1 MMDHASLIER
11 LDEAPQMA
19 DNIDDDETAGSGPLT
34 LAIDLT
40 SDDLPGDDLVS
51 PEVVAA
57 S

>member
-1 MMDHASLIER
+1 
-11 LDEAPQMA
+11 MA